1 MRGPWTLARIGQA
14 RKVQFWPTR
23 GVDLAFLRPGT
34 LPCDIWKKGR
44 EREGLRQP
52 TVHPILPGRKDSR
65 DLSERGT
72 RNGQVTLR
80 RSGGCGMRFWAPGSG
95 PPDPGHSSP
104 PRSSTRTFTCTS
116 PGSGGHARPTPSR
129 HVAALRVTCPESPA
143 PRRDRASGL
152 ETQALSTTCP
162 EGRWFSRVTRNWQGM
177 ELLETRKRPGHAERQ
192 EGDPHYSAGVRERLS

>member
-1 MRGPWTLARIGQA
+1 MGRNPWLRARGLGSHWNPNLVVSAGRARGLGAVLRGPWTLARIGQA

-34 LPCDIWKKGR
+34 LPCDIWKKKGR
-44 EREGLRQP
+44 ERERLRQP

-65 DLSERGT
+65 DLSERGA

-104 PRSSTRTFTCTS
+104 PRSSTRTLTCTY
-116 PGSGGHARPTPSR
+116 PGSGGHARPTRLR

-143 PRRDRASGL
+143 PASGPSIW
-152 ETQALSTTCP
+152 T
-162 EGRWFSRVTRNWQGM
+162 
-177 ELLETRKRPGHAERQ
+177 
-192 EGDPHYSAGVRERLS
+192 